1 MVMVDASQLQKD
13 PSLEFP
19 GGRGW
24 EEKVQSYIVVQ
35 HGAPELVQRVFNLCM
50 DHAIVGVFCKSGHH
64 RSVAVAEMAAD
75 WFRRATDH
83 HEVCVLHLNSAVVAG
98 WSANKLTEVLAWRGG
113 LNNVEIPATLL
124 GGGAKQSNSPAG
136 TQFGPCWSRKAMEDL
151 YNESLQVH
159 GLPAWKRVVPPEP
172 KKKPR
177 ESVPSVPKRK
187 ACEVLPPEPE
197 PKKKPRSSGSSA
209 PAVLERGTKHLRDD
223 ELPSSPA
230 VQQLD
235 SSSSRSDEEVLY
247 DEEQD
252 PIALPPELVV
262 DYDAEGFWDA
272 AEVMEDLLGTNPHRT
287 DVKEMACSIEY
298 EQLCDKLLGH
308 LRNEPGLTAR
318 IMCVQARYRLHAG
331 TVAHMGMTASDL
343 QRFMKGPIL
352 LLELRLAN
360 GQTLRDALRHFGAP
374 MRQRYKAWVQDIP
387 VQMHHEEMEQMYINY
402 RNYRKK
408 KLDRSS

>member
-1 MVMVDASQLQKD
+1 MAMVDASQLQKD

-24 EEKVQSYIVVQ
+24 EETVQSYIVVQ
-35 HGAPELVQRVFNLCM
+35 HGAPELVQRVFELCI

-64 RSVAVAEMAAD
+64 RSVAIAEMAAD

-113 LNNVEIPATLL
+113 LNKGKIPAILM

-136 TQFGPCWSRKAMEDL
+136 TQFGPFWSRKAMEDL
-151 YNESLQVH
+151 YNESLQAH
-159 GLPAWKRVVPPEP
+159 GMPAWKRVVPPEP

-177 ESVPSVPKRK
+177 ESQPSAPKRK

-197 PKKKPRSSGSSA
+197 PNKKPRS
-209 PAVLERGTKHLRDD
+209 ERGTTHLRDD

-230 VQQLD
+230 VEQLH
-235 SSSSRSDEEVLY
+235 SSGSRSDEEVLY
-247 DEEQD
+247 YEEQD
-252 PIALPPELVV
+252 RK
-262 DYDAEGFWDA
+262 GFWDA
-272 AEVMEDLLGTNPHRT
+272 AEVMEDLLGTNPDNA
-287 DVKEMACSIEY
+287 DVKEMGCSIEY
-298 EQLCDKLLGH
+298 KQLCDQLLGH
-308 LRNEPGLTAR
+308 LCKEPALTVR

-352 LLELRLAN
+352 LLELKLAK
-360 GQTLRDALRHFGAP
+360 GKTLSEALRHFGARA
-374 MRQRYKAWVQDIP
+374 RQRYKAWVNDNP
-387 VQMHHEEMEQMYINY
+387 VQMHHEEMEQMYINF